1 MTPSMNRRRWLALAA
16 AALSVRCTSS
26 SVGKPPASRQESIAG
41 WRRRVQSFL
50 ERRRVPIIDLQ
61 ATYVYSQTNLPRILE
76 FMEEVDVAL
85 IAFAAASPIDGSDSL
100 ELHRRYPERFIPTTN
115 SGEIPRWWND
125 PLRFLEVA
133 RKDLKSG
140 QYFFMGEHEFRHYPS
155 PEQVEAGQWFRDIT
169 VPLDGPAGHALF
181 QLSEDFGVAFQIH
194 YDIEDALLPALES
207 VLARYP
213 KALPIWCHLAM
224 IRYPDRARRYSP
236 AYVRS
241 LIERSLDCTSTSRC
255 RRRTSFT
262 SPRVRESPRCSSPA
276 GASRPAGWSCWRPIQ
291 SDSCRRATIA
301 RQSSSSTRGMC
312 STCSASSSWTH

>member
-85 IAFAAASPIDGSDSL
+85 IAFAAASPVDGADSL
-100 ELHRRYPERFIPTTN
+100 ELHRSIPSASSRPRTAARYR
-115 SGEIPRWWND
+115 WND

-140 QYFFMGEHEFRHYPS
+140 QYFFMG
-155 PEQVEAGQWFRDIT
+155 
-169 VPLDGPAGHALF
+169 
-181 QLSEDFGVAFQIH
+181 
-194 YDIEDALLPALES
+194 
-207 VLARYP
+207 
-213 KALPIWCHLAM
+213 
-224 IRYPDRARRYSP
+224 
-236 AYVRS
+236 
-241 LIERSLDCTSTSRC
+241 
-255 RRRTSFT
+255 
-262 SPRVRESPRCSSPA
+262 
-276 GASRPAGWSCWRPIQ
+276 
-291 SDSCRRATIA
+291 
-301 RQSSSSTRGMC
+301 
-312 STCSASSSWTH
+312 